1 MNETERIQRI
11 SQPRSR
17 EVHDEMPDNDA
28 GALGEER
35 ILRRS
40 DGGFDMLRKLGDR
53 WVRMSPELMSAEV
66 SVDGVVLTI
75 GSKRFKLVMEE
86 I

>member
-1 MNETERIQRI
+1 MVNETERIQRI

-35 ILRRS
+35 ILRQKEIDLS
-40 DGGFDMLRKLGDR
+40 DG
-53 WVRMSPELMSAEV
+53 
-66 SVDGVVLTI
+66 
-75 GSKRFKLVMEE
+75 
-86 I
+86 